1 MLILFYN
8 SAAAEQLVT
17 DVELVNWFSIRRI
30 D

>member
-8 SAAAEQLVT
+8 SVDAEQLVT
-17 DVELVNWFSIRRI
+17 DVELVNWFSIKRI